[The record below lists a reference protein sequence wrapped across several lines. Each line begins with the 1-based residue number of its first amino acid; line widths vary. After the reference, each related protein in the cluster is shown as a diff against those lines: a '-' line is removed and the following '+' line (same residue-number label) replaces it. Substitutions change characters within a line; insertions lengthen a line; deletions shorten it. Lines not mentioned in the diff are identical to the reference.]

1 LNAEQQRHFTN
12 AGEITHC
19 KRYGG
24 TYLME
29 NYDRTELKEMA
40 EEAGVEFIHR
50 EWSVQQS
57 LGKRGFQVLDRWI
70 ED

>member
-1 LNAEQQRHFTN
+1 
-12 AGEITHC
+12 
-19 KRYGG
+19 
-24 TYLME
+24 ME